1 MGNAQATQNQQ
12 QQQAVAPTPKLGVV
26 TDPIGD
32 MLARIRNAVLAHHNN
47 VRIPVS
53 KMKLE
58 IAKILH
64 EEGYIRGFQ
73 LVGKGREMRV
83 RLKYDDTNEPVLRGL
98 KRVSKPGRRVYVG
111 HQDLPRVLAGLGV
124 AVLSTDQGIMTA
136 REARRRNLGGEVL
149 AYVW

>member
-1 MGNAQATQNQQ
+1 M
-12 QQQAVAPTPKLGVV
+12 P
-26 TDPIGD
+26 
-32 MLARIRNAVLAHHNN
+32 ARL
-47 VRIPVS
+47 
-53 KMKLE
+53 MKYE
-58 IAKILH
+58 D
-64 EEGYIRGFQ
+64 G
-73 LVGKGREMRV
+73 
-83 RLKYDDTNEPVLRGL
+83 NEPVIRGL